1 MSLDVKNLSFEYNGC
16 RVLDDIGF
24 SVPKASITAVLGP
37 NGVGKTTLLKC
48 LNNILSPKTGQVTLD
63 GQDIGCLA
71 MSQIARLIAYV
82 PQINRAGQMTVF
94 DAVLMGRTPH
104 IRIKASADDINKTQS
119 VMAHLNLCSMGL
131 KSLDRLSGGE
141 LQKVAIARVLV
152 QEADLMLMDEPTASL
167 DMKNQADILRMV
179 RDVARSHDMAVVM
192 TMHDLN
198 SALRYAD
205 AYICLKDGKIE
216 GTGKIDKITPDL
228 VSRVYGVAVEIV
240 RHRGFPMVVPLAA

>member
-1 MSLDVKNLSFEYNGC
+1 
-16 RVLDDIGF
+16 
-24 SVPKASITAVLGP
+24 
-37 NGVGKTTLLKC
+37 
-48 LNNILSPKTGQVTLD
+48 
-63 GQDIGCLA
+63 
-71 MSQIARLIAYV
+71 
-82 PQINRAGQMTVF
+82 
-94 DAVLMGRTPH
+94 MGRTPH

-141 LQKVAIARVLV
+141 LQKVAIARALV